1 VNRVRIRIAFAKE
14 NDAKFIGH
22 LDLTKVFERALRRA
36 GLPMLFSE
44 GFNPHPKIS
53 FGSALALGATSVR
66 EYVDI
71 DLAED
76 IKPADFM
83 IKMQAQL
90 PQGIVILAAKEVAQK
105 SKPLMAV
112 LNCTSYQVKTPI
124 LLPLAQEK
132 LDEELDEFLA
142 QEDIAYVRYSKKGR
156 QEKNLRPFIRE
167 LKGTVVNDQ
176 YVEFGMEL
184 EINDQ
189 GSVKPIEL
197 VGVLR
202 EFGELPLDVEGTRV
216 HRTAIYIRDAEGIKS
231 PLDI

>member
-1 VNRVRIRIAFAKE
+1 
-14 NDAKFIGH
+14 
-22 LDLTKVFERALRRA
+22 
-36 GLPMLFSE
+36 
-44 GFNPHPKIS
+44 
-53 FGSALALGATSVR
+53 LALGATSVR

-132 LDEELDEFLA
+132 LDEELGEFLA